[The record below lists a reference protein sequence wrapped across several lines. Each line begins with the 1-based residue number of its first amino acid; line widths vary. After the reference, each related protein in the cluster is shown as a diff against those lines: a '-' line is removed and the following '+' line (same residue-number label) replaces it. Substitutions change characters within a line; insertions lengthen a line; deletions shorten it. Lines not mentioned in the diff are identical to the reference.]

1 MNKNNSI
8 LFKII
13 FTIQYSIV
21 KYFTIIDI
29 KKLYILN
36 TEFTP
41 SVKDIIKYKYTFTID
56 S

>member
-13 FTIQYSIV
+13 FTIQYYII
-21 KYFTIIDI
+21 KYFTITDI

-36 TEFTP
+36 TEFTLC
-41 SVKDIIKYKYTFTID
+41 VKDIIKYK
-56 S
+56 